1 MDDMGVNEELLAKI
15 DAFLQELREMGLSD
29 IVFAAAS
36 PQGGIAVK
44 YDGEPR
50 AILYLVRTLDLN
62 IMFDSMQQMAMEVSN
77 FGRENIGE

>member
-1 MDDMGVNEELLAKI
+1 MSVNEALLAKI
-15 DAFLQELREMGLSD
+15 DGFIQELQEMGLPD

-36 PQGGIAVK
+36 PEGGIAVK

-62 IMFDSMQQMAMEVSN
+62 IMFDSMQQMAMEVSIL
-77 FGRENIGE
+77 GREDHSE